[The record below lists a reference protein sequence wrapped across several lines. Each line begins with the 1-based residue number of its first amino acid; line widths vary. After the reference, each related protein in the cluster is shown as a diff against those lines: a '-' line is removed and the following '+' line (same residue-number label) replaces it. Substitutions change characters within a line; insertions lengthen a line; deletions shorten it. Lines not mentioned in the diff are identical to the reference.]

1 RAGDLQPHHLLVP
14 GLPALSVERHYDTQ
28 RVEMF
33 TDAILAV
40 AITLMVLRIDP
51 PQPEPG
57 QTIGQAFA
65 SDTVPL
71 IIYFLITFTVIVIF
85 WRHHHDVF
93 KRLPEKLTTPEL
105 AANMAFVACICLVP
119 FGLEFFAAEDPSY
132 LSVGVYAGLMSLATF
147 SLGAIS
153 RLAFGNWNAV
163 VIIGGLVFLLA
174 IPFAPLLGG
183 WCLMLWLLN
192 RPINLAW
199 QRIAARRATDTP

>member
-1 RAGDLQPHHLLVP
+1 VP
-14 GLPALSVERHYDTQ
+14 GLPALTMERVYDTQ
-28 RVEMF
+28 RIEMF
-33 TDAILAV
+33 TDAIIAI
-40 AITLMVLRIDP
+40 AITLLVLRIDP

-57 QTIGQAFA
+57 QTMEQAFV
-65 SDTVPL
+65 SDTIPL
-71 IIYFLITFTVIVIF
+71 IFYFLITFTVIVMF

-93 KRLPEKLTTPEL
+93 KRLPEKLTTLEL
-105 AANMAFVACICLVP
+105 AANMAFVAWICLIP
-119 FGLEFFAAEDPSY
+119 FGLEFFAAEKDPTV
-132 LSVGVYAGLMSLATF
+132 SVGVYAGLMSLATF

>member
-1 RAGDLQPHHLLVP
+1 M
-14 GLPALSVERHYDTQ
+14 ERLYDTQ

-51 PQPEPG
+51 PQPERG
-57 QTIGQAFA
+57 QTIGQAFV

-71 IIYFLITFTVIVIF
+71 IIYFLITFAVIVIF

-93 KRLPEKLTTPEL
+93 KRLPEKLATPEL
-105 AANMAFVACICLVP
+105 AANMAFVACVCLIP

-147 SLGAIS
+147 SLGALS
-153 RLAFGNWNAV
+153 RLAFGHWNAV
-163 VIIGGLVFLLA
+163 VIIGGIVFLLA
-174 IPFAPLLGG
+174 IPFAPILGG

-199 QRIAARRATDTP
+199 QRIAAHRATDTP

>member
-1 RAGDLQPHHLLVP
+1 VP
-14 GLPALSVERHYDTQ
+14 GLPALTMDRLYDTQ

-51 PQPEPG
+51 PQPAPG
-57 QTIGQAFA
+57 ETIGQAFA

-93 KRLPEKLTTPEL
+93 KNLPEKLTAPEL
-105 AANMAFVACICLVP
+105 AANMAFVACICLIP

-147 SLGAIS
+147 SLGAIG
-153 RLAFGNWNAV
+153 RLAFGHWTSV
-163 VIIGGLVFLLA
+163 VIIGGIVFLLA
-174 IPFAPLLGG
+174 IPFAPILGG

-199 QRIAARRATDTP
+199 QRLTAHRAGTAP